1 LTFFL
6 FPVPSRE
13 QKGLLQEVYF
23 WQTAQSFAKISK
35 LESVDRTQVFM
46 TEQKSARELF
56 RAAYENRYTWD
67 ENFPGYS
74 ADIEIKQGDEVYT
87 GNIRINRDFSVEVS
101 GIEDE
106 KVQESVYNQVRDIV
120 THRKRSSFE
129 QAHGKNEFSLGEED
143 STGAVEILVKGD
155 AMGSNYKV
163 RGTEICQVSRVMGP
177 MAFTINTAKSLD
189 TGEGYVSEGYNA
201 IFRSSKTNELKAK
214 REFEDIYEKVGD
226 YYVMTRQVVHAIE
239 GDQRITT
246 EFNFSNIKL
255 LEPAT
260 V

>member
-1 LTFFL
+1 
-6 FPVPSRE
+6 
-13 QKGLLQEVYF
+13 
-23 WQTAQSFAKISK
+23 
-35 LESVDRTQVFM
+35 M
-46 TEQKSARELF
+46 TEQQSARDLF

-74 ADIEIKQGDEVYT
+74 ADVEIKQGDEVYT
-87 GNIRINRDFSVEVS
+87 GNVRINSDLTVEVT

-106 KVQESVYNQVRDIV
+106 KVQESVYNQMRDIV
-120 THRKRSSFE
+120 THRKRSSFDK
-129 QAHGKNEFSLGEED
+129 AHGKSEFNLGEED
-143 STGAVEILVKGD
+143 ATGAVEILVKGD
-155 AMGSNYKV
+155 AMGSNYKI

-177 MAFTINTAKSLD
+177 MAFTINTNKSLD

-201 IFRSSKTNELKAK
+201 IFRNPKTGDLVGK
-214 REFEDIYEKVGD
+214 REFEDTFEKIGE

-239 GDQRITT
+239 EEGRITT

-255 LEPAT
+255 LEPAA